1 MKREREG
8 ERERERMGEKKERL
22 EAINLKRRY
31 IRDTEI
37 KTKTKHTHTQQTY
50 THPLTININ
59 SLKGDNS
66 IGKIEKNKQPN
77 RQPHQTGPTAL
88 V

>member
-1 MKREREG
+1 MR
-8 ERERERMGEKKERL
+8 EKKERL

-37 KTKTKHTHTQQTY
+37 KTKKHTHTHTQQTY

-59 SLKGDNS
+59 SLKCDNS
-66 IGKIEKNKQPN
+66 IAKIEKK
-77 RQPHQTGPTAL
+77 
-88 V
+88 